1 MAGYPFF
8 EIRDRLD
15 DWRLFNNM
23 VESPYYRDA
32 VYERFSTGEYERRYS
47 ALRTKMRER
56 GLDCVIVP
64 GGPNHWSFGGGML
77 WLSGHWEWHAI
88 ANYVVFP
95 LDGDPTLIY
104 SMGGTHIEATRKESA
119 IEDVRQSRGG
129 RFAEVMIERIKELG
143 LEKGRI
149 GLLKVIPA
157 STTIYRSTNTMR
169 CEQAYRTRS
178 SASRLVSYMSSSTRR
193 ARKSFSASAKQVN
206 SAKQR

>member
-1 MAGYPFF
+1 MPGYPFS

-23 VESPYYRDA
+23 VDSPYYRDA
-32 VYERFSTGEYERRYS
+32 VYERFSSGEYERRYS

-77 WLSGHWEWHAI
+77 WLSGHWEWHAM

-95 LDGDPTLIY
+95 LVGEPTLIY

-119 IEDVRQSRGG
+119 IKDVRQSRGG
-129 RFAEVMIERIKELG
+129 RLSSCWLPSDSSYWSPVPISRTFCFRERRPA
-143 LEKGRI
+143 KGR
-149 GLLKVIPA
+149 LRSAQQWAPA
-157 STTIYRSTNTMR
+157 ET
-169 CEQAYRTRS
+169 
-178 SASRLVSYMSSSTRR
+178 V
-193 ARKSFSASAKQVN
+193 
-206 SAKQR
+206 